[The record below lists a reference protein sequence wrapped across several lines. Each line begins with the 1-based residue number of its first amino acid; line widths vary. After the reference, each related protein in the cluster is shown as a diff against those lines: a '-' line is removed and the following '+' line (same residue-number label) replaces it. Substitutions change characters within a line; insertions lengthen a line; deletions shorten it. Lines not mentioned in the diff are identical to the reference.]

1 MLSGLK
7 MTNQE
12 IVALYPKIFSP
23 LWKRSPLKIFFSLL
37 VFSYLIFSI
46 KYFNISVTELLNSL
60 GKMKPILLSMVTWN
74 DFLSWNFNSILV
86 GILQTLA
93 MAFLGTFAASF
104 ISIPLGLLASRQ
116 VTKINLF
123 RFIIRRILDFIRGV
137 DILIW
142 ALIFVRAFGLGPL
155 SGVLAI
161 FVADTGT
168 LSKLYS
174 EAADNSDNKQIEGLV
189 SSGSTKLSTIRS
201 GLIPQVVPIFISQSL
216 YFFESNSRS
225 AVILGIVGA
234 GGIGLQLSERMKAQY
249 WDQAFFIIII
259 ILIMVA
265 LIDKLSRFLREKLIN
280 D

>member
-1 MLSGLK
+1 MIDK
-7 MTNQE
+7 E
-12 IVALYPKIFSP
+12 IINANPRVFSP
-23 LWKRSPLKIFFSLL
+23 LWRRSPFSVIIPL
-37 VFSYLIFSI
+37 LIFSYI
-46 KYFNISVTELLNSL
+46 IFSLNYFNFSIDDLLNGFS
-60 GKMKPILLSMVTWN
+60 KMKPILLSMVTWS
-74 DFLSWNFNSILV
+74 DFLSWNFNSIII
-86 GILQTLA
+86 GILQTLS
-93 MAFLGTFAASF
+93 MAFLGTLAASI
-104 ISIPLGLLASRQ
+104 ISIPLGLLASSQ
-116 VTKINLF
+116 VIKMTLP
-123 RFIIRRILDFIRGV
+123 RFIIRRFLDFIRGV

-174 EAADNSDNKQIEGLV
+174 EAADNSDNKQIEGLI
-189 SSGSTKLSTIRS
+189 SSGAKKIPTLRF
-201 GLIPQVVPIFISQSL
+201 GLIPQVMPIFISQSL

-249 WDQAFFIIII
+249 WDQAFFIILI
-259 ILIMVA
+259 ILLMVA
-265 LIDKLSRFLREKLIN
+265 LIDKLSRVLREKLIN

>member
-1 MLSGLK
+1 MIDK
-7 MTNQE
+7 E
-12 IVALYPKIFSP
+12 IINANPRVFSP
-23 LWKRSPLKIFFSLL
+23 LWRRSPFSVIIPLFIFSYIIFSLNY
-37 VFSYLIFSI
+37 FNFSI
-46 KYFNISVTELLNSL
+46 DDLLNGFS
-60 GKMKPILLSMVTWN
+60 KMKPILLSMVTWS
-74 DFLSWNFNSILV
+74 DFLSWNFNSIII
-86 GILQTLA
+86 GILQTLS
-93 MAFLGTFAASF
+93 MAFLGTLAASI
-104 ISIPLGLLASRQ
+104 ISIPLGLLASSQ
-116 VTKINLF
+116 VIKMTLP
-123 RFIIRRILDFIRGV
+123 RFIIRRFLDFIRGV

-174 EAADNSDNKQIEGLV
+174 EAADKSDNKQIEGLI
-189 SSGSTKLSTIRS
+189 SSGAKKIPTLRF
-201 GLIPQVVPIFISQSL
+201 GLIPKVMQIFISQSL

-249 WDQAFFIIII
+249 WDQAFFIILI
-259 ILIMVA
+259 ILLMVA
-265 LIDKLSRFLREKLIN
+265 LIDKLSRVLREKLIN

>member
-46 KYFNISVTELLNSL
+46 KYFNISVTELLNGL

>member
-1 MLSGLK
+1 MIDK
-7 MTNQE
+7 E
-12 IVALYPKIFSP
+12 IINANPRVFSP
-23 LWKRSPLKIFFSLL
+23 LWRRSPFSIIIPLFIFSYIIFSLNY
-37 VFSYLIFSI
+37 FNFSI
-46 KYFNISVTELLNSL
+46 DDLLNGFS
-60 GKMKPILLSMVTWN
+60 KMKPILLSMVTWS
-74 DFLSWNFNSILV
+74 DFLSWNFNSIII
-86 GILQTLA
+86 GILQTLS
-93 MAFLGTFAASF
+93 MAFLGTLSASI
-104 ISIPLGLLASRQ
+104 ISIPLGLLASSQ
-116 VTKINLF
+116 VIKMTLP
-123 RFIIRRILDFIRGV
+123 RFIIRRFLDFIRGV

-174 EAADNSDNKQIEGLV
+174 EAADNSDNKQIEGLI
-189 SSGSTKLSTIRS
+189 SSGAKKIPTLRF
-201 GLIPQVVPIFISQSL
+201 GLIPQVMPIFISQSL

-249 WDQAFFIIII
+249 WDQAFFIILI
-259 ILIMVA
+259 ILLMVA
-265 LIDKLSRFLREKLIN
+265 IIDKLSRVLREKLIN

>member
-1 MLSGLK
+1 
-7 MTNQE
+7 MTDNE
-12 IVALYPKIFSP
+12 ILLNHPKIFFP
-23 LWKRSPLKIFFSLL
+23 IWKRSPIKILSALSIFIYL
-37 VFSYLIFSI
+37 VFSINYFNFSI
-46 KYFNISVTELLNSL
+46 NDFIS
-60 GKMKPILLSMVTWN
+60 GFAKMKPVIISMITWN
-74 DFLSWNFNSILV
+74 DFFSWNFYSIFT

-93 MAFLGTFAASF
+93 MAFLGTIAASF
-104 ISIPLGLLASRQ
+104 VSIPLGLFASKQ
-116 VTKINLF
+116 VIKVTLP
-123 RFIIRRILDFIRGV
+123 RFFIRRFLDFIRGI

-174 EAADNSDNKQIEGLV
+174 EAADNISSKQIEGV
-189 SSGSTKLSTIRS
+189 ISSGSNKLSTIRF
-201 GLIPQVVPIFISQSL
+201 GLIPQVLPIFISQSL

-249 WDQAFFIIII
+249 WDQAFFIIVL

-265 LIDKLSRFLREKLIN
+265 IIDRLSRILREKLIN
-280 D
+280 E

>member
-1 MLSGLK
+1 MIDK
-7 MTNQE
+7 E
-12 IVALYPKIFSP
+12 IINANPRVFSP
-23 LWKRSPLKIFFSLL
+23 LWRRSPFSVIIPLFIFSYIIFSLNY
-37 VFSYLIFSI
+37 FNFSI
-46 KYFNISVTELLNSL
+46 DDLLNGFS
-60 GKMKPILLSMVTWN
+60 KMKPILLSMVTWS
-74 DFLSWNFNSILV
+74 DFLSWNFDSIII
-86 GILQTLA
+86 GILQTLS
-93 MAFLGTFAASF
+93 MAFLGTLAASI
-104 ISIPLGLLASRQ
+104 ISIPLGLLASSQ
-116 VTKINLF
+116 VIKMTLP
-123 RFIIRRILDFIRGV
+123 RFIIRRFLDFIRGV

-174 EAADNSDNKQIEGLV
+174 EAADNSDNKQIEGLI
-189 SSGSTKLSTIRS
+189 SSGAKKIPTLRF
-201 GLIPQVVPIFISQSL
+201 GLIPQVMPIFISQSL

-249 WDQAFFIIII
+249 WDQAFFIILI
-259 ILIMVA
+259 ILLMVA
-265 LIDKLSRFLREKLIN
+265 LIDKLSRVLREKLIN

>member
-1 MLSGLK
+1 MSDK
-7 MTNQE
+7 E
-12 IVALYPKIFSP
+12 IINLHPRIFYP
-23 LWKRSPLKIFFSLL
+23 LWKRSPLSIITSLL
-37 VFSYLIFSI
+37 IFLYIIFSI
-46 KYFNISVTELLNSL
+46 NYFNFSIEDLLNGFS
-60 GKMKPILLSMVTWN
+60 KMKPILYSMVNWN
-74 DFLSWNFNSILV
+74 NFLSWNFNSILI

-93 MAFLGTFAASF
+93 MAFLGTLAASI
-104 ISIPLGLLASRQ
+104 ISIPLGLMASRQ
-116 VTKINLF
+116 VIRISF
-123 RFIIRRILDFIRGV
+123 PRFIIRRFLDFIRGV

-174 EAADNSDNKQIEGLV
+174 EAADNSDNKQIEGLT
-189 SSGSTKLSTIRS
+189 SSGANKLSTLRF
-201 GLIPQVVPIFISQSL
+201 GLIPQVMPIFISQSL

-265 LIDKLSRFLREKLIN
+265 AIDRLSRFLREKIIN
-280 D
+280 I

>member
-1 MLSGLK
+1 
-7 MTNQE
+7 MTNKE

-46 KYFNISVTELLNSL
+46 KYFNISVTELLNGL
-60 GKMKPILLSMVTWN
+60 GKMKPILLSMITWN

-189 SSGSTKLSTIRS
+189 SSGSTKLSTIRF

>member
-1 MLSGLK
+1 
-7 MTNQE
+7 MTDKDIILAN
-12 IVALYPKIFSP
+12 S
-23 LWKRSPLKIFFSLL
+23 KIFFPLWRRSPIAIITPLL
-37 VFSYLIFSI
+37 VLLYLAFSI
-46 KYFNISVTELLNSL
+46 QYFNFSITDLLNGF
-60 GKMKPILLSMVTWN
+60 GKMKPVLLSMVTWN
-74 DFLSWNFNSILV
+74 EFLSWNFQSILI

-93 MAFLGTFAASF
+93 MAFLGTIAAS
-104 ISIPLGLLASRQ
+104 IVSIPLGLLASRQ
-116 VTKINLF
+116 VVKISF
-123 RFIIRRILDFIRGV
+123 PRFTDELINFIRGV

-189 SSGSTKLSTIRS
+189 SSGSTKLSTIRF
-201 GLIPQVVPIFISQSL
+201 GLIPQVMPIFISQSL

-249 WDQAFFIIII
+249 WDQAFFIILL
-259 ILIMVA
+259 ILLMVA
-265 LIDKLSRFLREKLIN
+265 IIDRLSRILREKLIN
-280 D
+280 E

>member
-1 MLSGLK
+1 MSDK
-7 MTNQE
+7 E
-12 IVALYPKIFSP
+12 IINLHPRIFYP
-23 LWKRSPLKIFFSLL
+23 LWKRSPLSIITSLL
-37 VFSYLIFSI
+37 IFLYIIFSI
-46 KYFNISVTELLNSL
+46 NYFNFSIEDLLNGFS
-60 GKMKPILLSMVTWN
+60 KMKPILYSMVNWN
-74 DFLSWNFNSILV
+74 NFLSWNFNSILI

-93 MAFLGTFAASF
+93 MAFLGTLAASI
-104 ISIPLGLLASRQ
+104 ISIPLGLMASRQ
-116 VTKINLF
+116 VVRISF
-123 RFIIRRILDFIRGV
+123 PRFIIRRFLDFIRGV

-174 EAADNSDNKQIEGLV
+174 EAADNCDNKQIEGLT
-189 SSGSTKLSTIRS
+189 SSGANKFSTLRF
-201 GLIPQVVPIFISQSL
+201 GLIPQVMPIFISQSL

-265 LIDKLSRFLREKLIN
+265 VIDRLSRFLREKLIN
-280 D
+280 A

>member
-1 MLSGLK
+1 MSDK
-7 MTNQE
+7 E
-12 IVALYPKIFSP
+12 IINLHPRIFYP
-23 LWKRSPLKIFFSLL
+23 LWKRSPLSIITSLL
-37 VFSYLIFSI
+37 IFLYIIFSI
-46 KYFNISVTELLNSL
+46 NYFNFSIEDLLNGFS
-60 GKMKPILLSMVTWN
+60 KMKPILYSMVNWN
-74 DFLSWNFNSILV
+74 NFLSWNFNSILI
-86 GILQTLA
+86 GIVQTLA
-93 MAFLGTFAASF
+93 MAFLGTLAASI
-104 ISIPLGLLASRQ
+104 ISIPLGLMASRQ
-116 VTKINLF
+116 VIRISF
-123 RFIIRRILDFIRGV
+123 PRFIIRRFLDFIRGV

-174 EAADNSDNKQIEGLV
+174 EAADNSDNKQIEGLT
-189 SSGSTKLSTIRS
+189 SSGANKLSTLRF
-201 GLIPQVVPIFISQSL
+201 GLIPQVMPIFISQSL

-265 LIDKLSRFLREKLIN
+265 AIDRLSRFLREKIIN
-280 D
+280 I

>member
-1 MLSGLK
+1 

-12 IVALYPKIFSP
+12 IVTLHPRIFSP
-23 LWKRSPLKIFFSLL
+23 LWRRSPIKIIVSLMI
-37 VFSYLIFSI
+37 FSYLIFSI
-46 KYFNISVTELLNSL
+46 KYFNFSITNLIEGLN
-60 GKMKPILLSMVTWN
+60 KMKPILLSMITWN
-74 DFLSWNFNSILV
+74 DFLSWNFSSIFT

-93 MAFLGTFAASF
+93 MAFLGTIAASA
-104 ISIPLGLLASRQ
+104 ISVPLGLLASRQ
-116 VTKINLF
+116 VIKINIF
-123 RFIIRRILDFIRGV
+123 QFIIRRFLDFIRGV

-174 EAADNSDNKQIEGLV
+174 EAVDNSDNKQIEGV
-189 SSGSTKLSTIRS
+189 ISSGSTKLSTIRF
-201 GLIPQVVPIFISQSL
+201 GLIPQVLPIFISQSL

-265 LIDKLSRFLREKLIN
+265 LIDRLSRILREKLIN

>member
-1 MLSGLK
+1 

-37 VFSYLIFSI
+37 IFSYLIFSI
-46 KYFNISVTELLNSL
+46 KYFNISVTELLNGL
-60 GKMKPILLSMVTWN
+60 NKMKPILLSMVTWN
-74 DFLSWNFNSILV
+74 DFLSWNFNSILI

-93 MAFLGTFAASF
+93 MAFLGTFAASL

-189 SSGSTKLSTIRS
+189 SSGSTKLSTIRF
-201 GLIPQVVPIFISQSL
+201 GLMPQVVPIFISQSL

-265 LIDKLSRFLREKLIN
+265 LIDRLSRFLREKIIN

>member
-1 MLSGLK
+1 

-37 VFSYLIFSI
+37 IFSYLIFSI
-46 KYFNISVTELLNSL
+46 KYFNISVTELLNDL
-60 GKMKPILLSMVTWN
+60 NKMKPILLSMVTWN

-93 MAFLGTFAASF
+93 MAFLGTFAASV

-189 SSGSTKLSTIRS
+189 SSGSSKLSTIRF
-201 GLIPQVVPIFISQSL
+201 GLIPQVIPIFISQSL

-249 WDQAFFIIII
+249 WDQAFFIILI

-265 LIDKLSRFLREKLIN
+265 LIDRLSRFLREKLIN

>member
-1 MLSGLK
+1 MIDK
-7 MTNQE
+7 E
-12 IVALYPKIFSP
+12 IINANPRVFSP
-23 LWKRSPLKIFFSLL
+23 LWRRSPFSIIIPLFIFSYIIFSLNY
-37 VFSYLIFSI
+37 FNFSI
-46 KYFNISVTELLNSL
+46 DDLLNGFS
-60 GKMKPILLSMVTWN
+60 KMKPILLSMVTWS
-74 DFLSWNFNSILV
+74 DFLSWNFNSIII
-86 GILQTLA
+86 GILQTLS
-93 MAFLGTFAASF
+93 MAFLGTLAASI
-104 ISIPLGLLASRQ
+104 ISIPLGLLASSQ
-116 VTKINLF
+116 VIKMTLP
-123 RFIIRRILDFIRGV
+123 RFIIRRFLDFIRGV

-174 EAADNSDNKQIEGLV
+174 EAADNSDNKQIEGLI
-189 SSGSTKLSTIRS
+189 SSGAKKIPTLRF
-201 GLIPQVVPIFISQSL
+201 GLIPQVMPIFISQSL

-249 WDQAFFIIII
+249 WDQAFFIILI
-259 ILIMVA
+259 ILLMVA
-265 LIDKLSRFLREKLIN
+265 LIDKLSRVIREKLIN

>member
-1 MLSGLK
+1 MIDK
-7 MTNQE
+7 E
-12 IVALYPKIFSP
+12 IINANPRVFSP
-23 LWKRSPLKIFFSLL
+23 LWRRSPFSVIIPLFIFSYIIFSLNY
-37 VFSYLIFSI
+37 FNFSI
-46 KYFNISVTELLNSL
+46 DELLNGFS
-60 GKMKPILLSMVTWN
+60 KMKPILLSMVTWS
-74 DFLSWNFNSILV
+74 DFLSWNFNSIII
-86 GILQTLA
+86 GILQTLS
-93 MAFLGTFAASF
+93 MAFLGTLAASI
-104 ISIPLGLLASRQ
+104 ISIPLGLLASSQ
-116 VTKINLF
+116 VIKMTLP
-123 RFIIRRILDFIRGV
+123 RFIIRRFLDFIRGV

-174 EAADNSDNKQIEGLV
+174 EAADNSDNKQIEGLI
-189 SSGSTKLSTIRS
+189 SSGAKKIPTLRF
-201 GLIPQVVPIFISQSL
+201 GLIPQVMPIFISQSL

-249 WDQAFFIIII
+249 WDQAFFIILI
-259 ILIMVA
+259 ILLMVA
-265 LIDKLSRFLREKLIN
+265 LIDKLSRVLREKLIN

>member
-1 MLSGLK
+1 MIDK
-7 MTNQE
+7 E
-12 IVALYPKIFSP
+12 IINANPRVFSP
-23 LWKRSPLKIFFSLL
+23 LWRRSPFSVIIPLFIFSYIIFSLNY
-37 VFSYLIFSI
+37 FNFSI
-46 KYFNISVTELLNSL
+46 DDLLNGFS
-60 GKMKPILLSMVTWN
+60 KMKPILLSMVTWS
-74 DFLSWNFNSILV
+74 DFLSWNFNSIII
-86 GILQTLA
+86 GILQTLS
-93 MAFLGTFAASF
+93 MAFLGTLAASI
-104 ISIPLGLLASRQ
+104 ISIPLGLLASSQ
-116 VTKINLF
+116 VIKMTLP
-123 RFIIRRILDFIRGV
+123 RFIIRRFLDFIRGV

-174 EAADNSDNKQIEGLV
+174 EAADNSDNKQIEGLI
-189 SSGSTKLSTIRS
+189 SSGAKKIPTLRFGI
-201 GLIPQVVPIFISQSL
+201 IPQVMPIFISQSL

-249 WDQAFFIIII
+249 WDQAFFIILI
-259 ILIMVA
+259 ILLMVA
-265 LIDKLSRFLREKLIN
+265 LIDKLSRVLREKLIN

>member
-1 MLSGLK
+1 
-7 MTNQE
+7 MTDKD
-12 IVALYPKIFSP
+12 ITLLHPKIFLP
-23 LWKRSPLKIFFSLL
+23 LWRRSPWVIIFSLITVL
-37 VFSYLIFSI
+37 YLLFSI
-46 KYFNISVTELLNSL
+46 NYFNFSFTQLLQ
-60 GKMKPILLSMVTWN
+60 GFGRMKPILRSMIVWN
-74 DFLSWNFNSILV
+74 DFLSWNFNSIAI
-86 GILQTLA
+86 GMLQTLA
-93 MAFLGTFAASF
+93 MAFLGTIAASI
-104 ISIPLGLLASRQ
+104 ISIPLGLMASRK
-116 VTKINLF
+116 VIESSLT
-123 RFIIRRILDFIRGV
+123 RFIIRRFLDFIRGV

-174 EAADNSDNKQIEGLV
+174 EAADNADNKQIEGLV
-189 SSGSTKLSTIRS
+189 SSGSTKIATLRF
-201 GLIPQVVPIFISQSL
+201 GLMPQVMPIFISQSL

-249 WDQAFFIIII
+249 WDQAFFIILL

-265 LIDKLSRFLREKLIN
+265 IIDRLSRALREKFIGE
-280 D
+280 

>member
-1 MLSGLK
+1 MSDK
-7 MTNQE
+7 E
-12 IVALYPKIFSP
+12 IINLHPRIFYP
-23 LWKRSPLKIFFSLL
+23 LWKRSPLSIITSLL
-37 VFSYLIFSI
+37 IFLYIIFSI
-46 KYFNISVTELLNSL
+46 NYFNFSIEDLLNGFS
-60 GKMKPILLSMVTWN
+60 KMKPILYSMVNWN
-74 DFLSWNFNSILV
+74 NFLSWNFNSILI

-93 MAFLGTFAASF
+93 MAFLGTLAASI
-104 ISIPLGLLASRQ
+104 ISIPLGLMASRQ
-116 VTKINLF
+116 VVRISF
-123 RFIIRRILDFIRGV
+123 PRFIIRRFLDFIRGV

-174 EAADNSDNKQIEGLV
+174 EAADNSDNKQIEGLT
-189 SSGSTKLSTIRS
+189 SSGANKFSTLRF
-201 GLIPQVVPIFISQSL
+201 GLIPQVMPIFISQSL

-265 LIDKLSRFLREKLIN
+265 VIDRLSRFLREKIIN
-280 D
+280 I

>member
-1 MLSGLK
+1 

-37 VFSYLIFSI
+37 IFSYLIFSI
-46 KYFNISVTELLNSL
+46 NYFNISITELLNGL
-60 GKMKPILLSMVTWN
+60 NKMKPILLSMVTWN

-93 MAFLGTFAASF
+93 MAFLGTFAASV

-189 SSGSTKLSTIRS
+189 SSGSTKLSTIRF
-201 GLIPQVVPIFISQSL
+201 GLMPQVVPIFISQSL

>member
-1 MLSGLK
+1 MIDK
-7 MTNQE
+7 E
-12 IVALYPKIFSP
+12 IINANPRVFSP
-23 LWKRSPLKIFFSLL
+23 LWRRSPFSVIIPLFIFSYIIFSLNY
-37 VFSYLIFSI
+37 FNFSI
-46 KYFNISVTELLNSL
+46 DDLLNGFS
-60 GKMKPILLSMVTWN
+60 KMKPILLSMVTWS
-74 DFLSWNFNSILV
+74 DFLSWNFNSIII
-86 GILQTLA
+86 GILQTLS
-93 MAFLGTFAASF
+93 MAFLGTLAASI
-104 ISIPLGLLASRQ
+104 ISIPLGLLASSQ
-116 VTKINLF
+116 VIKMTLP
-123 RFIIRRILDFIRGV
+123 RFIIRRFLDFIRGI

-174 EAADNSDNKQIEGLV
+174 EAADNSDNKQIEGLI
-189 SSGSTKLSTIRS
+189 SSGAKKIPTLRF
-201 GLIPQVVPIFISQSL
+201 GLIPQVMPIFISQSL

-265 LIDKLSRFLREKLIN
+265 AIDRLSRFLREKIIN
-280 D
+280 I

>member
-1 MLSGLK
+1 MSDK
-7 MTNQE
+7 E
-12 IVALYPKIFSP
+12 IINLHPRIFYP
-23 LWKRSPLKIFFSLL
+23 LWKRSPLSIITSLL
-37 VFSYLIFSI
+37 IFLYIIFSI
-46 KYFNISVTELLNSL
+46 NYFNFSIEDLLNGFS
-60 GKMKPILLSMVTWN
+60 KMKPILYSMVNWN
-74 DFLSWNFNSILV
+74 NFLSWNFNSILI

-93 MAFLGTFAASF
+93 MAFLGTLAASI
-104 ISIPLGLLASRQ
+104 ISIPLGLMASRQ
-116 VTKINLF
+116 VVRISF
-123 RFIIRRILDFIRGV
+123 PRFIIRRFLDFIRGV

-174 EAADNSDNKQIEGLV
+174 EAADNSDNKQIEGLT
-189 SSGSTKLSTIRS
+189 SSGANKLSTQRF
-201 GLIPQVVPIFISQSL
+201 GLIPQVTQIFITQRL

-265 LIDKLSRFLREKLIN
+265 AIDRLSRFLREKIIN
-280 D
+280 I

>member
-1 MLSGLK
+1 MIDK
-7 MTNQE
+7 E
-12 IVALYPKIFSP
+12 IINANPRVFSP
-23 LWKRSPLKIFFSLL
+23 LWRRSPFSVIIPLFIFSYIIFSLNY
-37 VFSYLIFSI
+37 FNFSI
-46 KYFNISVTELLNSL
+46 DDLLNGFS
-60 GKMKPILLSMVTWN
+60 KMKPILLSMITWS
-74 DFLSWNFNSILV
+74 DFLKWNFNSIV
-86 GILQTLA
+86 IGILQTLS
-93 MAFLGTFAASF
+93 MAFLGTLAASI
-104 ISIPLGLLASRQ
+104 ISIPLGLLASSQ
-116 VTKINLF
+116 VIKMTLP
-123 RFIIRRILDFIRGV
+123 RFVIRRFLDFIRGV

-174 EAADNSDNKQIEGLV
+174 EAADNSDNKQIEGLI
-189 SSGSTKLSTIRS
+189 SSGAKKIPTLRF
-201 GLIPQVVPIFISQSL
+201 GLIPQVMPIFISQSL

-249 WDQAFFIIII
+249 WDQAFFIILI
-259 ILIMVA
+259 ILLMVA
-265 LIDKLSRFLREKLIN
+265 LIDKLSRVLREKLIN

>member
-1 MLSGLK
+1 MSDK
-7 MTNQE
+7 E
-12 IVALYPKIFSP
+12 IINLHPRIFYP
-23 LWKRSPLKIFFSLL
+23 LWKRSPLSIITSLL
-37 VFSYLIFSI
+37 IFLYIIFSI
-46 KYFNISVTELLNSL
+46 NYFNFSIEDLLNGFS
-60 GKMKPILLSMVTWN
+60 KMKPILYSMVNWN
-74 DFLSWNFNSILV
+74 NFLSWNFNSILI

-93 MAFLGTFAASF
+93 MAFLGTLAASI
-104 ISIPLGLLASRQ
+104 ISIPLGLMASRQ
-116 VTKINLF
+116 VVRISF
-123 RFIIRRILDFIRGV
+123 PRFIIRRFLDFIRGV

-174 EAADNSDNKQIEGLV
+174 EAADNCDNKPIEGLT
-189 SSGSTKLSTIRS
+189 SSGANKFSTLRF
-201 GLIPQVVPIFISQSL
+201 GLIPQVMPIFISQSL

-265 LIDKLSRFLREKLIN
+265 AIDRLSRFLREKIIN
-280 D
+280 I

>member
-1 MLSGLK
+1 MIDK
-7 MTNQE
+7 E
-12 IVALYPKIFSP
+12 IINANPRVFSP
-23 LWKRSPLKIFFSLL
+23 LWRRSPFSVIIPLFIFSYIIFSLNY
-37 VFSYLIFSI
+37 FNFSI
-46 KYFNISVTELLNSL
+46 DDLLNGFS
-60 GKMKPILLSMVTWN
+60 KMKPILLSMVTWS
-74 DFLSWNFNSILV
+74 DFFSWNFNSIII
-86 GILQTLA
+86 GILQTLS
-93 MAFLGTFAASF
+93 MAFLGTLAASI
-104 ISIPLGLLASRQ
+104 ISIPLGLLASSQ
-116 VTKINLF
+116 VIKMTLP
-123 RFIIRRILDFIRGV
+123 RFIIRRFLDFIRGI

-174 EAADNSDNKQIEGLV
+174 EAADNSDNKQIEGLI
-189 SSGSTKLSTIRS
+189 SSGAKKIPTLRF
-201 GLIPQVVPIFISQSL
+201 GLIPQVMPIFISQSL

-249 WDQAFFIIII
+249 WDQAFFIILI
-259 ILIMVA
+259 ILLMVA
-265 LIDKLSRFLREKLIN
+265 LIDKLSRVLREKLIN

>member
-1 MLSGLK
+1 MIDK
-7 MTNQE
+7 E
-12 IVALYPKIFSP
+12 IINANPRVFSP
-23 LWKRSPLKIFFSLL
+23 LWRRSPFSVIIPLFIFSYIIFSLNY
-37 VFSYLIFSI
+37 FNFSI
-46 KYFNISVTELLNSL
+46 DDLLNGFS
-60 GKMKPILLSMVTWN
+60 KMKPILLSMVTWS
-74 DFLSWNFNSILV
+74 DFLSWNFNSIII
-86 GILQTLA
+86 GILQTLS
-93 MAFLGTFAASF
+93 MAFLGTLAASI
-104 ISIPLGLLASRQ
+104 ISIPLGLLASSQ
-116 VTKINLF
+116 VIKMTLP
-123 RFIIRRILDFIRGV
+123 RFIIRRFLDFIRGV

-174 EAADNSDNKQIEGLV
+174 EAADNSDNKQIEGLI
-189 SSGSTKLSTIRS
+189 SSGAKKIPTLRF
-201 GLIPQVVPIFISQSL
+201 GLIPQVMPIFISQSL

-249 WDQAFFIIII
+249 WDQAFFIILI
-259 ILIMVA
+259 ILVMVA
-265 LIDKLSRFLREKLIN
+265 LIDKLSRVLREKLIN

>member
-1 MLSGLK
+1 MIDK
-7 MTNQE
+7 E
-12 IVALYPKIFSP
+12 IINANPRVFSP
-23 LWKRSPLKIFFSLL
+23 LWRRSPFSVIIPLFIFSYIIFSLN
-37 VFSYLIFSI
+37 
-46 KYFNISVTELLNSL
+46 YFNFSVYDLLNGFS
-60 GKMKPILLSMVTWN
+60 KMKPILLSMVTWS
-74 DFLSWNFNSILV
+74 DFLSWNFNSIII
-86 GILQTLA
+86 GILQTLS
-93 MAFLGTFAASF
+93 MAFLGTLAASI
-104 ISIPLGLLASRQ
+104 ISIPLGLLASSQ
-116 VTKINLF
+116 VIKMTLP
-123 RFIIRRILDFIRGV
+123 RFIIRRFLDFIRGI

-174 EAADNSDNKQIEGLV
+174 EAADNSDNKQIEGLI
-189 SSGSTKLSTIRS
+189 SSGAKKIPTLRF
-201 GLIPQVVPIFISQSL
+201 GLIPQVMPIFISQSL

-249 WDQAFFIIII
+249 WDQAFFIILII
-259 ILIMVA
+259 FLMVA
-265 LIDKLSRFLREKLIN
+265 LIDKLSRVLREKLIN

>member
-1 MLSGLK
+1 MIDK
-7 MTNQE
+7 E
-12 IVALYPKIFSP
+12 IINANPRVFSP
-23 LWKRSPLKIFFSLL
+23 LLRRSPFSVIIPLFIFSYIIFSLNY
-37 VFSYLIFSI
+37 FNFSI
-46 KYFNISVTELLNSL
+46 DDLLNGFS
-60 GKMKPILLSMVTWN
+60 KMKPILLSMVTWS
-74 DFLSWNFNSILV
+74 DFLSWNFNSIII
-86 GILQTLA
+86 GILQTLS
-93 MAFLGTFAASF
+93 MAFLGTLVASI
-104 ISIPLGLLASRQ
+104 ISIPLGLLASSQ
-116 VTKINLF
+116 VIKMTLP
-123 RFIIRRILDFIRGV
+123 RFIIRRFLDFIRGI

-174 EAADNSDNKQIEGLV
+174 EAADNSDNKQIEGLI
-189 SSGSTKLSTIRS
+189 SSGAKKIPTLRF
-201 GLIPQVVPIFISQSL
+201 GLIPQVMPIFISQSL

-249 WDQAFFIIII
+249 WDQAFFIILI
-259 ILIMVA
+259 ILLMVA
-265 LIDKLSRFLREKLIN
+265 LIDKLSRVLREKLIN

>member
-1 MLSGLK
+1 MIDK
-7 MTNQE
+7 E
-12 IVALYPKIFSP
+12 IINANPRVFSP
-23 LWKRSPLKIFFSLL
+23 LWRQSPFSVIIPLFIFSYIIFSLNY
-37 VFSYLIFSI
+37 FNFSI
-46 KYFNISVTELLNSL
+46 DDLLNGFS
-60 GKMKPILLSMVTWN
+60 KMKPILLSMVTWS
-74 DFLSWNFNSILV
+74 DFLSWNFNSIII
-86 GILQTLA
+86 GILQTLS
-93 MAFLGTFAASF
+93 MAFLGTLAASI
-104 ISIPLGLLASRQ
+104 ISIPLGLLASSQ
-116 VTKINLF
+116 VIKMTLP
-123 RFIIRRILDFIRGV
+123 RFIIRRFLDFIRGV

-174 EAADNSDNKQIEGLV
+174 EAADNSDNKQIEGLI
-189 SSGSTKLSTIRS
+189 SSGAKKIPTLRF
-201 GLIPQVVPIFISQSL
+201 GLIPQVMPIFISQSL

-249 WDQAFFIIII
+249 WDQAFFIILI
-259 ILIMVA
+259 ILLMVA
-265 LIDKLSRFLREKLIN
+265 LIDKLSRVLREKLIN